1 MACIALIL
9 YTLEHT
15 TSKDKER
22 ASSIK
27 ILKTMIKN
35 LSKIK
40 NWKHFNFQETDVVLK
55 LEIPDGSEI
64 WFTY

>member
-1 MACIALIL
+1 
-9 YTLEHT
+9 
-15 TSKDKER
+15 
-22 ASSIK
+22 
-27 ILKTMIKN
+27 MIKN